1 MKQRRSILLITALL
15 AVMAA
20 IGSSLLLA
28 TPRPQTIDQRVHS
41 IASQLK
47 CPVCQDESVADSSV
61 SIAEQMRQVIRQQV
75 QAGKSDQQIIQF
87 FEDRYGAGI
96 VWSPPWLGLT
106 LFAWLVPIALF
117 LAGCVLL
124 FFVLREWRMSAPGSG
139 GGAVQN
145 TGEIL
150 EDAEL
155 ESYRGQLEQELA
167 AEDVLFKPY
176 RTEVS

>member
-1 MKQRRSILLITALL
+1 MLIAALL

-20 IGSSLLLA
+20 IGSSLLLV
-28 TPRPQTIDQRVHS
+28 TPRPQTVDQRVYS

-87 FEDRYGAGI
+87 FEDRYGASI

-117 LAGCVLL
+117 LVGCVLL
-124 FFVLREWRMSAPGSG
+124 FFVLREWRMSVRDSG
-139 GGAVQN
+139 GGVAQH
-145 TGEIL
+145 TDETS

-167 AEDVLFKPY
+167 AEDVLFKSY
-176 RTEVS
+176 RTEAS